1 MSQVYPGRL
10 GNDQT
15 RDILCR
21 VGILG
26 VLEHP
31 AQQVEVCPGIGP
43 VGHSDLKRSLP
54 DPPQDDRRIALERRS
69 PVLARFGDHGLER
82 GGEALGRR
90 RRGPMIVNDATR
102 RCFERAGQRRDA
114 FDHVVVDERLQ
125 RRRLVSL
132 KKAADQKKQPRLTLT
147 EIADTVREQ
156 FDVALLLANGHRRRM
171 LAGGGKVRAI
181 CGTRDLDETLR
192 AAAHGANLPPES
204 GAAASGAPFVA
215 QGTNHMRSIV

>member
-1 MSQVYPGRL
+1 
-10 GNDQT
+10 
-15 RDILCR
+15 
-21 VGILG
+21 
-26 VLEHP
+26 
-31 AQQVEVCPGIGP
+31 
-43 VGHSDLKRSLP
+43 
-54 DPPQDDRRIALERRS
+54 
-69 PVLARFGDHGLER
+69 
-82 GGEALGRR
+82 
-90 RRGPMIVNDATR
+90 MIVNDATS

-132 KKAADQKKQPRLTLT
+132 EEAADQKKQARLTLA
-147 EIADTVREQ
+147 EITHNVREQ

-171 LAGGGKVRAI
+171 LARGRKVRAI
-181 CGTRDLDETLR
+181 GGTWNLDQTLR